1 MEEGVGRNFYHKKK
15 IMIKFVGTTAEQTN
29 GRIIL
34 ELKNV
39 DFKDGMERGAIMC
52 D

>member
-1 MEEGVGRNFYHKKK
+1 MEEGVVMNFYHKKK

-34 ELKNV
+34 KNV

>member
-1 MEEGVGRNFYHKKK
+1 MEEGVVMNFYNKK

-34 ELKNV
+34 ELKIVN
-39 DFKDGMERGAIMC
+39 FKDGMERGAIMC